1 MITAKFKMVV
11 FDLAG
16 TVINENNL
24 VYHTIHNVLVNAG
37 YDVSLDTV
45 LSIGSGKEKFQAISD
60 ILHFE
65 KIIISIEEL
74 SLLYHKFLSVLRNS
88 YEKLPVTSFPFAEEL
103 FSMLRH
109 HHIMIVLNTGYNRS
123 TAELLLEKVKW
134 KSRIN
139 YDLLVTSSEVN
150 SGRPAPDMIVRA
162 MAMLGLKK
170 ADKIV
175 KIGDSCADI
184 LEGHAAQCGMVIGIT
199 TGAQQRE
206 ELQKVKPHFIIDS
219 LREVPALLNLPTRLK
234 KLL

>member
-1 MITAKFKMVV
+1 MVTTKFKMVV

-24 VYHTIHNVLVNAG
+24 VYHTIHNVLLNAG

-65 KIIISIEEL
+65 KVIISIEQL
-74 SLLYHKFLSVLRNS
+74 SLLYHKFLGVLWNS
-88 YEKLPVTSFPFAEEL
+88 YEKMPVTSFPFAEEL

-109 HHIMIVLNTGYNRS
+109 HRILIVLNTGYNRS
-123 TAELLLEKVKW
+123 TAELLLQNVKW
-134 KSRIN
+134 KPRIN

-234 KLL
+234 KL

>member
-1 MITAKFKMVV
+1 MVV

-37 YDVSLDTV
+37 YDVSLETV
-45 LSIGSGKEKFQAISD
+45 LTIGSGKEKFQAISD
-60 ILHFE
+60 ILHYE
-65 KIIISIEEL
+65 KVIISIEEL
-74 SLLYHKFLSVLRNS
+74 SLLYHKFLSQLQIS
-88 YEKLPVTSFPFAEEL
+88 YEKLPVNSFPFAEEL
-103 FSMLRH
+103 FTMLHH
-109 HHIMIVLNTGYNRS
+109 HHILIVLNTGYNRS

-134 KSRIN
+134 KPRVN
-139 YDLLVTSSEVN
+139 YNLLITSSEVN
-150 SGRPAPDMIVRA
+150 NGRPAPDMIVRA
-162 MAMLGLKK
+162 MFMLGLKN

-219 LREVPALLNLPTRLK
+219 LRELPALLNLPIRLK
-234 KLL
+234 K

>member
-1 MITAKFKMVV
+1 MVV
-11 FDLAG
+11 FDIAG

-24 VYHTIHNVLVNAG
+24 VYQTIHNVLVNAG

-60 ILHFE
+60 ILHYE
-65 KIIISIEEL
+65 KVIISIEEL
-74 SLLYHKFLSVLRNS
+74 SLLYHKFLSQLQIS
-88 YEKLPVTSFPFAEEL
+88 YEKLPVNSFPFAEEL
-103 FSMLRH
+103 FTMLQH
-109 HHIMIVLNTGYNRS
+109 HHILIVLNTGYNRS

-134 KSRIN
+134 KPRVN
-139 YDLLVTSSEVN
+139 YNLLITSSEVN
-150 SGRPAPDMIVRA
+150 NGRPAPDMIVRA
-162 MAMLGLKK
+162 MFMLGLKN

-219 LREVPALLNLPTRLK
+219 LRELPALLNLPIRLK
-234 KLL
+234 K

>member
-37 YDVSLDTV
+37 YDVSLETV
-45 LSIGSGKEKFQAISD
+45 LTIGSGKEKFQAISD
-60 ILHFE
+60 ILQF
-65 KIIISIEEL
+65 KKVIISIAEL
-74 SLLYHKFLSVLRNS
+74 SLLYHKFLSQLQIS
-88 YEKLPVTSFPFAEEL
+88 YEKLPVNSFPFAEEL
-103 FSMLRH
+103 FTMLH
-109 HHIMIVLNTGYNRS
+109 HHQILVVFNTGYNRS

-134 KSRIN
+134 KPRVN

-150 SGRPAPDMIVRA
+150 NGRPSPDMIIRA

-170 ADKIV
+170 PDKIV

-206 ELQKVKPHFIIDS
+206 DLQKVRPHFIIDS
-219 LREVPALLNLPTRLK
+219 LREVPALLNLPSRFNKFL
-234 KLL
+234 